1 MAEIAGKASPNHDK
15 SVLFSRNS
23 ARGLILATW
32 IVLTAVGTCDNL
44 KSRIVA
50 LRQRLRIGC
59 RWFVVIAV
67 ALGLGACAT
76 LGRNSSDEEKRKA
89 VTEAVSAR
97 WALIVK
103 GESGQ
108 AYDEFMS
115 KGSRQ
120 VISRGEF
127 VERMKNTAFRAA
139 AIEQI
144 ECGAESCQ
152 ASVRIT
158 YDHRL
163 MRGVGNTLRENWIIE
178 DGRVWY
184 VWSP

>member
-1 MAEIAGKASPNHDK
+1 
-15 SVLFSRNS
+15 
-23 ARGLILATW
+23 
-32 IVLTAVGTCDNL
+32 
-44 KSRIVA
+44 
-50 LRQRLRIGC
+50 LRIGC
-59 RWFVVIAV
+59 RRFVVIAV

-89 VTEAVSAR
+89 VTDAALAR

-127 VERMKNTAFRAA
+127 VERMRITAFRTAA
-139 AIEQI
+139 VEKT

-158 YDHRL
+158 YDHKL

-178 DGRVWY
+178 DGKVWY

>member
-1 MAEIAGKASPNHDK
+1 M
-15 SVLFSRNS
+15 
-23 ARGLILATW
+23 
-32 IVLTAVGTCDNL
+32 
-44 KSRIVA
+44 
-50 LRQRLRIGC
+50 
-59 RWFVVIAV
+59 AV
-67 ALGLGACAT
+67 ALGLAACAT
-76 LGRNSSDEEKRKA
+76 IGRNSSDEEKRKA
-89 VTEAVSAR
+89 VSDAALAR
-97 WALIVK
+97 WALIIK
-103 GESGQ
+103 GEAEQ

-127 VERMKNTAFRAA
+127 VERMKVTAFRTAA
-139 AIEQI
+139 VEKIQ
-144 ECGAESCQ
+144 CGAVSCQ

-184 VWSP
+184 IWTP

>member
-1 MAEIAGKASPNHDK
+1 MAEIAGIASPNHDK

-23 ARGLILATW
+23 LRSPILGTW
-32 IVLTAVGTCDNL
+32 IVLTTVGTCDNL
-44 KSRIVA
+44 KSRIAA
-50 LRQRLRIGC
+50 LGQRLRIGC
-59 RWFVVIAV
+59 RRFVVIVV
-67 ALGLGACAT
+67 ALGLAGCAT
-76 LGRNSSDEEKRKA
+76 IGRNSSDEEKRKA
-89 VTEAVSAR
+89 VNDAALAR
-97 WALIVK
+97 WALLIK

-127 VERMKNTAFRAA
+127 VERMKITAFRTAA
-139 AIEQI
+139 VEQI

-158 YDHRL
+158 YDHKL

-178 DGRVWY
+178 DGKVWY